1 MTRQQMPW
9 DDIPVPLVDIN
20 RRLAAVD
27 MHAPASWAMDH
38 EGRRLFV
45 LELDGDHR
53 YEYQKNFLTI
63 KGIQIELREL
73 QSGKQLLVLALDN
86 EQFIDLFHV
95 LCNSL
100 LVELVESTSSASAL
114 ETTFNHLRR
123 WRAFLSG
130 RNARVLSPE
139 EVRGLFAEIWF
150 FLELVH
156 SSLGPSVAVAG
167 WYGPERVQ
175 QDFIF
180 SDRAVEIK
188 SLIGADPN
196 TVRISSENQLESLQS
211 HLYLLIVFIKESQEE
226 SSQSLNQIIAE
237 AQRIMAGSDVAFE
250 FESKLAAFGYIPL
263 QEYNH
268 PKFTVVDKQSYE
280 VNEQFPRI
288 TRSELQTGITS
299 VRYQI
304 ELEQLTPFR
313 CEYDLLFR
321 GVS

>member
-1 MTRQQMPW
+1 MTRQQLPW

-27 MHAPASWAMDH
+27 MHAPASWAVDH
-38 EGRRLFV
+38 KGRRLFV
-45 LELDGDHR
+45 LELDGDYR
-53 YEYQKNFLTI
+53 KKYQQNVLKI
-63 KGIQIELREL
+63 QGIEIDLRVS
-73 QSGKQLLVLALDN
+73 QNGNQLLVLALDS
-86 EQFIDLFHV
+86 EQFVDLFHV

-100 LVELVESTSSASAL
+100 LVELIESTSSASAL
-114 ETTFNHLRR
+114 ETTINHLRR

-130 RNARVLSPE
+130 RNARVLSLE

-150 FLELVH
+150 FLELVYTP
-156 SSLGPSVAVAG
+156 LGPKGAVTG

-180 SDRAVEIK
+180 CDRAVEVK
-188 SLIGADPN
+188 SLIAADPR
-196 TVRISSENQLESLQS
+196 TVRVSSENQLESSQTY
-211 HLYLLIVFIKESQEE
+211 LYLLIVFVKESQEE
-226 SSQSLNQIIAE
+226 SSQSLNQIIAK
-237 AQRIMAGSDVAFE
+237 AQRIIAGSDVAFE

-263 QEYNH
+263 QEYDY
-268 PKFTVVDKQSYE
+268 PKFALVDKQSYE

-288 TRSELQTGITS
+288 TRSELRTGITR

-304 ELEQLTPFR
+304 EIEQLNPFR